1 MCTRYTKHTHIMD
14 TDSSLIPWQ
23 PVRSPASV
31 WGLKGDAA
39 LGLPKPRLRRP
50 AATTGRRAPE
60 KPGPALGEREVSGEG
75 EDFGECP
82 AVVGDL
88 GDPWRMALLN
98 LLTEWKI

>member
-1 MCTRYTKHTHIMD
+1 M
-14 TDSSLIPWQ
+14 
-23 PVRSPASV
+23 
-31 WGLKGDAA
+31 KGDAA

-98 LLTEWKI
+98 LLTEWKFKRKVVETDECYWVMEFHGISK